1 MFGAHQILFKG
12 YYMKRLI
19 VALALLA
26 PAIAIAQTRQGSL
39 TCTTPTITTA
49 TATITPQPTKT
60 PIWARNAG
68 GNQIGGHKITHHGS
82 IWE

>member
-1 MFGAHQILFKG
+1 
-12 YYMKRLI
+12 MKRIL
-19 VALALLA
+19 LALLLLPSLA
-26 PAIAIAQTRQGSL
+26 LAQTRQGSM
-39 TCTTPTITTA
+39 TCTTPTISTA
-49 TATITPQPTKT
+49 TSTPQPTKT